1 MCRSHKTRRPDV
13 SDVRQTGF
21 TLLELLLAVALL
33 AVVAATV
40 FASFR
45 ATTSAIERATAQGA
59 SAQAARVV
67 LSRLSDELTAADWS
81 QDRLDTLFVGG
92 TQEQGGQSVSQLQF
106 TSRSHVWYPT
116 QPPAI
121 ELATV
126 GYQVESGPHGLRLW
140 REETANPFL
149 LSGGLERV
157 LVADGLA
164 DVQFRF
170 YTKGEWTTVWD
181 ASQLHKLPDLVE
193 MVLTFGKAEGPREEF
208 RTLVSL
214 PTKGF

>member
-1 MCRSHKTRRPDV
+1 MRDL
-13 SDVRQTGF
+13 RQTGF

-45 ATTSAIERATAQGA
+45 ATTSAIERATAQGVA
-59 SAQAARVV
+59 AQAARVV
-67 LSRLSDELTAADWS
+67 LSRLSDELTSAEWD
-81 QDRLDTLFVGG
+81 QNRDETFFVGTTG
-92 TQEQGGQSVSQLQF
+92 GQGGLSATRLQF

-116 QPPAI
+116 QPPAV

-126 GYQVESGPHGLRLW
+126 GYQVESGPHGLQLW
-140 REETANPFL
+140 REETANPFV

-157 LVADGLA
+157 LVADRLA
-164 DVQFRF
+164 DMQFRF
-170 YTKGEWTTVWD
+170 YGNKAWETVWNAHD
-181 ASQLHKLPDLVE
+181 RHDLPDLVE
-193 MVLTFGKAEGPREEF
+193 IVLTFGGAEGPREEF

>member
-1 MCRSHKTRRPDV
+1 MRNGS
-13 SDVRQTGF
+13 SYGF

-45 ATTSAIERATAQGA
+45 ATTSAIDRATLRGA

-67 LSRLSDELTAADWS
+67 LSRLSDELTAAEWDE
-81 QDRLDTLFVGG
+81 QRDETFFTGA
-92 TQEQGGQSVSQLQF
+92 TEEQGGGSIGRLQF

-116 QPPAI
+116 QPPAV
-121 ELATV
+121 ELAV
-126 GYQVESGPHGLRLW
+126 INYQAESGPHGVQLW
-140 REETANPFL
+140 REEQSNPFL

-157 LVADGLA
+157 MMADGLA
-164 DVQFRF
+164 GVEFRF
-170 YTKGEWTTVWD
+170 YAKGEWATAWNTTD
-181 ASQLHKLPDLVE
+181 RHALPDLVE
-193 MVLTFGKAEGPREEF
+193 LVLTFAETEGSREEF